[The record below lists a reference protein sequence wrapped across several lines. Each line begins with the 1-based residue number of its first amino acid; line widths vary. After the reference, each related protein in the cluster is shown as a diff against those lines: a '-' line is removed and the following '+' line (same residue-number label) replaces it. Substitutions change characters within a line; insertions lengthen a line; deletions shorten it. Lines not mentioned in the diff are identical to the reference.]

1 MKKLL
6 LLIIISLF
14 FNLNLLAESVL
25 KKRQISPI
33 KESSNKVKKVLENIS
48 IQNDILSEFKIFEK
62 ASSKVLDGATV
73 QRYRGGG
80 NNYKSN
86 KKKVALIFHEKS
98 LGAGSLLD
106 TKGHIITNWHV
117 IEEAE
122 NGRVAVSFEGS
133 DIESIIKGKNFLVQ
147 VILKFLTMMNY

>member
-14 FNLNLLAESVL
+14 FNLKLLAESVL

-62 ASSKVLDGATV
+62 ASSKFIKDNFGMYGCERASSFFENDGSY
-73 QRYRGGG
+73 YR
-80 NNYKSN
+80 
-86 KKKVALIFHEKS
+86 LF
-98 LGAGSLLD
+98 
-106 TKGHIITNWHV
+106 ITMPSAES
-117 IEEAE
+117 EEAYL
-122 NGRVAVSFEGS
+122 G
-133 DIESIIKGKNFLVQ
+133 IER
-147 VILKFLTMMNY
+147 Y